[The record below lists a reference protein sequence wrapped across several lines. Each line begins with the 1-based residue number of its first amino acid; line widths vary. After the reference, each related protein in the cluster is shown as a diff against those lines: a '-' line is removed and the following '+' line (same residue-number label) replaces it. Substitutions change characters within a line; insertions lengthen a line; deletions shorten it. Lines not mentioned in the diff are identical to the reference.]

1 MKKHFLLI
9 YGLLII
15 GSTKAQNNLKL
26 WYTKPAQVWE
36 EALPLGNGHLGAM
49 DYGNPKQEIFQLN
62 EKTLWSGIPDDG
74 LNNKSKDAIPLI
86 REKIDAG
93 EYKEAADLWIN
104 NCQGPYTARY
114 LPMAYL
120 HIDMPVS
127 ANV

>member
-93 EYKEAADLWIN
+93 EPRRMIFML
-104 NCQGPYTARY
+104 
-114 LPMAYL
+114 
-120 HIDMPVS
+120 
-127 ANV
+127 